1 MQENSLWESI
11 CTDAGRS
18 PSDVGADRFPQTVF
32 LHTLP
37 LGASS
42 PSRAALGYSQSSR
55 WEAPLEREEAPL
67 LHRIRGPF
75 STWWQV
81 KDSNLRSFRDGFTD
95 HRLQTRDQPKRL
107 TRQHLRGVFPADSRR
122 QPTSAVANR
131 TRNRLPSRRL
141 LTGQSGLLV
150 RNQVPAWP
158 SFVPEIVSTDL
169 VATAV
174 SLNNSMVNVA
184 PRTVGPALAGVLIV
198 SLGSAPASSS
208 TRGRSYRSSSRVPL

>member
-18 PSDVGADRFPQTVF
+18 PSGVGADRFPQTVF

-81 KDSNLRSFRDGFTD
+81 KDSNLRSFRDGFTV
-95 HRLQTRDQPKRL
+95 HE
-107 TRQHLRGVFPADSRR
+107 RQAGEQRQCLSTNTLPCVFPTNSRR
-122 QPTSAVANR
+122 QPGPTGHSLARAPSPMVANR
-131 TRNRLPSRRL
+131 ETPAALSR
-141 LTGQSGLLV
+141 SE
-150 RNQVPAWP
+150 VPAGG
-158 SFVPEIVSTDL
+158 
-169 VATAV
+169 A
-174 SLNNSMVNVA
+174 
-184 PRTVGPALAGVLIV
+184 
-198 SLGSAPASSS
+198 
-208 TRGRSYRSSSRVPL
+208 